1 MKLGL
6 TQKEYADKLD
16 VSLGSLNQW
25 EQNRKQIFK
34 STWEKYFKHSL
45 ESCGYSIELLQNHSG
60 DTDP

>member
-25 EQNRKQIFK
+25 EQNSKKIFK

-45 ESCGYSIELLQNHSG
+45 ESCG
-60 DTDP
+60 